1 MATAQN
7 QQPVPGSL
15 FGVPGGT
22 LPIEENDTTV
32 ALSTTLQQGSSVTA
46 NGIIPLKQTDVILG
60 WELLNTWAYTGT
72 AGTGQTVTLSPYWPW
87 NLLGPIK
94 LNMQN
99 QYNAIDVLSGRDLAF
114 FLNYRPRWIKQ
125 DLEGA
130 SALYASPK
138 GSNAATGYPVSTY
151 TQSALLTGANN
162 SFSSGTPVSTTFAL
176 RLPAS
181 IEFDQYFPLDIA
193 GNLVGQPGRAICSPQ
208 FMGGTTRIIVP
219 QITYAQGFGTLDT
232 SPLNTTA
239 LTPTSDSA
247 STYATAS
254 NALTIRRYGFYS
266 SNDVRFLPPVQPWQY
281 ALKSF
286 QYPINGQTQINVPIP
301 NDAGQLL
308 SLWIWLWDPT
318 LNSGAGGAIAMS
330 NVANCRLLYG
340 SSLKRFDDTPTTAQ
354 YRWIQQHNTLPPA
367 GFIGWDMALAPDG
380 RLMNWAGVLNTLTTN
395 AITVQIQFA
404 SGYTPS
410 TTAYAVVGYE
420 ALQYVVPQ

>member
-1 MATAQN
+1 MPTQQAAQ
-7 QQPVPGSL
+7 PIPGSL

-60 WELLNTWAYTGT
+60 WELLNAYTYT
-72 AGTGQTVTLSPYWPW
+72 ATTGSQQTVTVSPFYPY
-87 NLLGPIK
+87 NLYGPIK
-94 LNMQN
+94 LSMQN

-114 FLNYRPRWIKQ
+114 FLNYRARWYQ
-125 DLEGA
+125 NDYRN
-130 SALYASPK
+130 ALYASAV
-138 GSNAATGYPVSTY
+138 GNNAATGYAMSTWN
-151 TQSALLTGANN
+151 QSALLQTAN
-162 SFSSGTPVSTTFAL
+162 FSYSSTTAQTSNFFL

-181 IEFDQYFPLDIA
+181 IEFDQYFPLDIG
-193 GNLVGQPGRAICSPQ
+193 GNLVGQPGRAIVSPQ
-208 FMGGTTRIIVP
+208 YMGGTTRIIVP

-232 SPLNTTA
+232 SPMFTT
-239 LTPTSDSA
+239 TSSNSGATA
-247 STYATAS
+247 STYATAA

-266 SNDVRFLPPVQPWQY
+266 TNDVRFLPPVQPWQY

-308 SLWIWLWDPT
+308 SIWIWLWDPT
-318 LNSGAGGAIAMS
+318 LNSNAGGAISLS
-330 NVANCRLLYG
+330 NVQYCRLLYG

-354 YRWIQQHNTLPPA
+354 YRWIQQHMELPPA

-380 RLMNWAGVLNTLTTN
+380 RLMNWGGTLNTLTTN
-395 AITVQIQFA
+395 AIQVQVVFN

-410 TTAYAVVGYE
+410 STAYAVVGYE